1 MIRIALDA
9 MGGDNAPGPIVAG
22 AIEAAAQTSAHILL
36 VGDPA
41 KIRSHAASLPSNI
54 EIVEAKDVIAMDDKP
69 AEAVRKKRDAS
80 LVVCARLVKQGE
92 ADALVTA
99 GNTGAATAVSL
110 LTWGRVKG
118 VERPAIATF
127 MPSRKGNFLF
137 MDCGAS
143 PDVEPPQLVEFAL
156 MGRAWVQKVSGVRDP
171 KVQLLNIG
179 EEPGKGNAF
188 TKEAFE
194 LLTPFPWFAGNL
206 EGKDMFKG
214 PADVVVC
221 EGFVG
226 NMVLK
231 SCEGVGEFILEE
243 IRAAVPGWPAR
254 ALYLPL
260 RSVMKKLWQKVDY
273 AEYGGSPLLGVNGV
287 CIIGHGRSN
296 AKAVRNAVLNAQKAV
311 ERGLV
316 PAIAES
322 VRAAHPT
329 EAS

>member
-1 MIRIALDA
+1 MIRVAVDA
-9 MGGDNAPGPIVAG
+9 MGGDHAPGPVVLG
-22 AIEAAAQTSAHILL
+22 AVEASAVTQAKILL
-36 VGDPA
+36 VGDPGRIA
-41 KIRSHAASLPSNI
+41 RVCDRLPAN
-54 EIVEAKDVIAMDDKP
+54 VEVVESCDVIAMDDKP

-80 LVVCARLVKQGE
+80 LVVCARMVKEGHAE
-92 ADALVTA
+92 ALVTA

-118 VERPAIATF
+118 VARPAIATF
-127 MPSRKGNFLF
+127 MPCREGKFLF

-143 PDVEPPQLVEFAL
+143 PDVEPAQMVEFAL
-156 MGRAWVQKVSGVRDP
+156 MGRAWAQQVAGRPDP
-171 KVQLLNIG
+171 TVQLLNIG

-188 TKEAFE
+188 AKEAYD
-194 LLTPFPWFAGNL
+194 LLAPYPWFRGNL
-206 EGKDMFKG
+206 EGKDMFKR

-243 IRAAVPGWPAR
+243 IKAAVPQGPAR
-254 ALYLPL
+254 LLFWPLKRVMAPL
-260 RSVMKKLWQKVDY
+260 RQKVDY

-296 AKAVRNAVLNAQKAV
+296 AKAVRNAILNAVKAV
-311 ERGLV
+311 EGGLV
-316 PAIAES
+316 AAIAES
-322 VRAAHPT
+322 VRAVHP
-329 EAS
+329 ES